1 MEGITADAPAASQ
14 FGASQSSFFNKLTFT
29 VKTRYQRFLDLSTP
43 RVWERWVGMA
53 LLVLVYFLRVYL
65 VGGFYIVTYALG
77 IYLLNLLIG
86 FLTPKVDP
94 ETVLMEIAD
103 TVEAEEEGA
112 LPVNQEDEFKP
123 FIRRLP
129 EFKFWLSAT
138 KAFLV
143 ALFCTF
149 FRVLDIPVFWP
160 ILLIYFIAL
169 FCMTMRKQI
178 QHMVKHKYIPFS
190 FGKPK
195 FQGK

>member
-1 MEGITADAPAASQ
+1 
-14 FGASQSSFFNKLTFT
+14 
-29 VKTRYQRFLDLSTP
+29 
-43 RVWERWVGMA
+43 
-53 LLVLVYFLRVYL
+53 
-65 VGGFYIVTYALG
+65 
-77 IYLLNLLIG
+77 
-86 FLTPKVDP
+86 
-94 ETVLMEIAD
+94 MEIAD

-112 LPVNQEDEFKP
+112 LPVSQEDEFKP

-143 ALFCTF
+143 SFFCTF
-149 FRVLDIPVFWP
+149 FRFLDIPVFWP

-178 QHMVKHKYIPFS
+178 QHMIKHKYIPFS
-190 FGKPK
+190 LGKPK